1 MPFKQIRIMPDEFS
15 VKLCQLVQRHPEL
28 YDIFNESFHNDEV
41 KNNAWQK
48 IAQGLGV
55 QQSKCV
61 IKWKSLKHQYVKAKK
76 ESNPTWDLWPFLQF
90 LDDTPA
96 AKSAPKKRKRES
108 TATPMKMEIPVE
120 DIEMPS
126 AVDADMEKLETKTA
140 ATRSSRSTR
149 IPEQLTKSSSSG
161 GKSSALSWLGF
172 SMDTHLRF
180 AQTSSIRKETVVTS
194 LKSVFTTTEPGAPLQ
209 PVTTTSKATP
219 GKKETKRATTRTA
232 CLKRASSAHKDTI
245 SEPDSAET
253 GTPLQTV
260 DDAPE
265 PVIPQPSSKLP
276 EAVLPTP
283 TRSAARRQSARASTV
298 HLDTNVAST
307 TRRVNGASSGTP
319 LKAGSA
325 NSHGTAMASTTVAMQ
340 PEVVLSRIPVLS
352 NKFIRN
358 EKPVA
363 LPVASPEKAT
373 VSDVARKESPRK
385 AAAASP
391 APSKGRVS
399 NTPRGRRSM
408 RAAPA
413 EIIPEEE
420 EEDSSNVEP
429 RQPKRPRIEGNGVGA
444 DDQADAL
451 AGMKF
456 DTALNQKFF
465 KQLQEKF
472 AKLRPEVVSTMKA
485 SIFKMLDEAANN

>member
-1 MPFKQIRIMPDEFS
+1 MPFKQTRKMPDEFS
-15 VKLCQLVQRHPEL
+15 VKLCQLVQRQPEL
-28 YDIFNESFHNDEV
+28 YDIFNESFHNEEV
-41 KNNAWQK
+41 KNNAWHK
-48 IAQGLGV
+48 IAQSLGV

-126 AVDADMEKLETKTA
+126 AVDADMEKLEAKTA

-149 IPEQLTKSSSSG
+149 
-161 GKSSALSWLGF
+161 
-172 SMDTHLRF
+172 
-180 AQTSSIRKETVVTS
+180 TSSIHKQTVVTS
-194 LKSVFTTTEPGAPLQ
+194 LKSVFTSTEAGAPLQ
-209 PVTTTSKATP
+209 PVTTTSKASSE
-219 GKKETKRATTRTA
+219 KEETKRATTRTA
-232 CLKRASSAHKDTI
+232 RSKS
-245 SEPDSAET
+245 
-253 GTPLQTV
+253 
-260 DDAPE
+260 APE

-276 EAVLPTP
+276 EPVLPTP

-319 LKAGSA
+319 LKAGTA
-325 NSHGTAMASTTVAMQ
+325 NSHGTAMASTAVAMQ
-340 PEVVLSRIPVLS
+340 PEVVLSRIPVQS

-373 VSDVARKESPRK
+373 VLDVVRKESPRK

-420 EEDSSNVEP
+420 EQDSSNVEP
-429 RQPKRPRIEGNGVGA
+429 PQPKRPRIEGNGVGA

-472 AKLRPEVVSTMKA
+472 AKLRPEVVSTIKA

>member
-1 MPFKQIRIMPDEFS
+1 MPFEQIRKMPDEFS

-28 YDIFNESFHNDEV
+28 YDIFNESFHNEEV

-108 TATPMKMEIPVE
+108 TATPMTMEIPVE

-126 AVDADMEKLETKTA
+126 AVDADMEKLETRAA

-149 IPEQLTKSSSSG
+149 
-161 GKSSALSWLGF
+161 
-172 SMDTHLRF
+172 
-180 AQTSSIRKETVVTS
+180 TSSIHKQTVVTS
-194 LKSVFTTTEPGAPLQ
+194 LKSVFTSTEAGAPLQ
-209 PVTTTSKATP
+209 PVTTTLKASP
-219 GKKETKRATTRTA
+219 EKKETKRATTRTA
-232 CLKRASSAHKDTI
+232 RSKRTGITTTEGSEQSFLSQIPFLYWRVSSAHKDTI
-245 SEPDSAET
+245 GELDSAET

-276 EAVLPTP
+276 EPVLPTP

-298 HLDTNVAST
+298 HLDTNVASA

-319 LKAGSA
+319 LKAGTA
-325 NSHGTAMASTTVAMQ
+325 NSHGTAMASTAVAMQ

-373 VSDVARKESPRK
+373 VSDVVRKESPRK

-429 RQPKRPRIEGNGVGA
+429 LQPKRPRIEGNGVGA
-444 DDQADAL
+444 DDLADAL

>member
-232 CLKRASSAHKDTI
+232 CLKRTGITTTEGSEQSFLSQIPFLYWRASSAHKDTI

-325 NSHGTAMASTTVAMQ
+325 
-340 PEVVLSRIPVLS
+340 
-352 NKFIRN
+352 FIRN

>member
-149 IPEQLTKSSSSG
+149 
-161 GKSSALSWLGF
+161 
-172 SMDTHLRF
+172 
-180 AQTSSIRKETVVTS
+180 TSSIRKETVVTS

-232 CLKRASSAHKDTI
+232 CLKRTGITTTEGSEQSFLSQIPFLYWRASSAHKDTI

>member
-1 MPFKQIRIMPDEFS
+1 MPFKQTRKMPDEFS
-15 VKLCQLVQRHPEL
+15 VKLCQLVQRQPEL
-28 YDIFNESFHNDEV
+28 YDIFNESFHNEEV
-41 KNNAWQK
+41 KNNAWHK
-48 IAQGLGV
+48 IAQSLGV

-126 AVDADMEKLETKTA
+126 AVDADMEKLEAKTA

-149 IPEQLTKSSSSG
+149 
-161 GKSSALSWLGF
+161 
-172 SMDTHLRF
+172 
-180 AQTSSIRKETVVTS
+180 TSSIHKQTVVTS
-194 LKSVFTTTEPGAPLQ
+194 LKSVFTSTEAGAPLQ
-209 PVTTTSKATP
+209 PVTTTSKASSE
-219 GKKETKRATTRTA
+219 KEETKRATTRTA
-232 CLKRASSAHKDTI
+232 RSKRTGITTTEGSEQSFLSQIPFLYWRASSACKDTI
-245 SEPDSAET
+245 GELDSAET

-276 EAVLPTP
+276 EPVLPTP

-319 LKAGSA
+319 LKAG
-325 NSHGTAMASTTVAMQ
+325 TA
-340 PEVVLSRIPVLS
+340 
-352 NKFIRN
+352 FIRN

-373 VSDVARKESPRK
+373 VLDVVRKESPRK

-420 EEDSSNVEP
+420 EQDSSNVEP
-429 RQPKRPRIEGNGVGA
+429 PQPKRPRIEGNGVGA

-472 AKLRPEVVSTMKA
+472 AKLRPEVVSTIKA

>member
-1 MPFKQIRIMPDEFS
+1 MPFEQIRKMPDEFS

-28 YDIFNESFHNDEV
+28 YDIFNESFHNEEV

-108 TATPMKMEIPVE
+108 TATPMTMEIPVE

-126 AVDADMEKLETKTA
+126 AVDADMEKLETRAA

-149 IPEQLTKSSSSG
+149 
-161 GKSSALSWLGF
+161 
-172 SMDTHLRF
+172 
-180 AQTSSIRKETVVTS
+180 TSSIHKQTVVTS
-194 LKSVFTTTEPGAPLQ
+194 LKSVFTSTEAGAPLQ
-209 PVTTTSKATP
+209 PVTTTLKASP
-219 GKKETKRATTRTA
+219 EKKETKRATTRTA
-232 CLKRASSAHKDTI
+232 RSKRVSSAHKDTI
-245 SEPDSAET
+245 GELDSAET

-276 EAVLPTP
+276 EPVLPTP

-298 HLDTNVAST
+298 HLDTNVASA

-319 LKAGSA
+319 LKAGTA
-325 NSHGTAMASTTVAMQ
+325 NSHGTAMASTAVAMQ

-373 VSDVARKESPRK
+373 VSDVVRKESPRK

-429 RQPKRPRIEGNGVGA
+429 LQPKRPRIEGNGVGA
-444 DDQADAL
+444 DDLADAL

>member
-232 CLKRASSAHKDTI
+232 CLKRTGITTTEGSEQSFLSQIPFLYWRASSAHKDTI

-260 DDAPE
+260 DE
-265 PVIPQPSSKLP
+265 
-276 EAVLPTP
+276 
-283 TRSAARRQSARASTV
+283 ASTV

>member
-1 MPFKQIRIMPDEFS
+1 MPFEQIRKMPDEFS

-28 YDIFNESFHNDEV
+28 YDIFNESFHNEEV

-108 TATPMKMEIPVE
+108 TATPMTMEIPVE

-126 AVDADMEKLETKTA
+126 AVDADMEKLETRAA

-149 IPEQLTKSSSSG
+149 
-161 GKSSALSWLGF
+161 
-172 SMDTHLRF
+172 
-180 AQTSSIRKETVVTS
+180 TSSIHKQTVVTS
-194 LKSVFTTTEPGAPLQ
+194 LKSVFTSTEAGAPLQ
-209 PVTTTSKATP
+209 PVTTTLKASP
-219 GKKETKRATTRTA
+219 EKKETKRATTRTA
-232 CLKRASSAHKDTI
+232 RSKRTGITTTEGSEQSFLSQIPFLYWRVSSAHKDTI
-245 SEPDSAET
+245 GELDSAET

-276 EAVLPTP
+276 EPVLPTP

-298 HLDTNVAST
+298 HLDTNVASA

-319 LKAGSA
+319 LKAGTA
-325 NSHGTAMASTTVAMQ
+325 NSHGTAMASTAVAMQ

-352 NKFIRN
+352 NN
-358 EKPVA
+358 
-363 LPVASPEKAT
+363 
-373 VSDVARKESPRK
+373 RKESPRK

-429 RQPKRPRIEGNGVGA
+429 LQPKRPRIEGNGVGA
-444 DDQADAL
+444 DDLADAL

>member
-1 MPFKQIRIMPDEFS
+1 MPDEFS
-15 VKLCQLVQRHPEL
+15 VKLCKLVQRHPEL
-28 YDIFNESFHNDEV
+28 YDIFNESFHNEEV
-41 KNNAWQK
+41 KNNAWHE
-48 IAQGLGV
+48 IAQDLGV

-76 ESNPTWDLWPFLQF
+76 EPNTTWDLWPFLQF
-90 LDDTPA
+90 LDDTAA

-108 TATPMKMEIPVE
+108 TATPMKMEIPVA

-126 AVDADMEKLETKTA
+126 AASADTEKLETQTA
-140 ATRSSRSTR
+140 ATRGTRSTR
-149 IPEQLTKSSSSG
+149 
-161 GKSSALSWLGF
+161 
-172 SMDTHLRF
+172 
-180 AQTSSIRKETVVTS
+180 TSSIHSQTVVTS
-194 LKSVFTTTEPGAPLQ
+194 SKSVFSSTEAGVLLQ
-209 PVTTTSKATP
+209 PATIASKASP
-219 GKKETKRATTRTA
+219 EKKETKRATTRTA
-232 CLKRASSAHKDTI
+232 RSKRTSSAHDDTVG
-245 SEPDSAET
+245 ELDSTET

-260 DDAPE
+260 DEAPE

-276 EAVLPTP
+276 EPVLPTP
-283 TRSAARRQSARASTV
+283 TKGATRRQSARASTV
-298 HLDTNVAST
+298 HLDTTVAST
-307 TRRVNGASSGTP
+307 TRGVNGASSGTP
-319 LKAGSA
+319 LKAGTAYSQ
-325 NSHGTAMASTTVAMQ
+325 GTAMASTTMAMQ

-352 NKFIRN
+352 AKLIR
-358 EKPVA
+358 EGKPVI
-363 LPVASPEKAT
+363 LPAASPEKAT
-373 VSDVARKESPRK
+373 VSDVIRKEIPRK
-385 AAAASP
+385 AAAASQ

-420 EEDSSNVEP
+420 EVDSSNVEP
-429 RQPKRPRIEGNGVGA
+429 PQPKRPRIEGNGVGA
-444 DDQADAL
+444 DDQEDAL

>member
-232 CLKRASSAHKDTI
+232 CLKRTGITTTEGSEQSFLSQIPFLYWRASSAHKDTI

-260 DDAPE
+260 DE
-265 PVIPQPSSKLP
+265 
-276 EAVLPTP
+276 
-283 TRSAARRQSARASTV
+283 ASTV

-325 NSHGTAMASTTVAMQ
+325 
-340 PEVVLSRIPVLS
+340 
-352 NKFIRN
+352 FIRN

>member
-1 MPFKQIRIMPDEFS
+1 MPFKQTRKMPDEFS
-15 VKLCQLVQRHPEL
+15 VKLCQLVQRQPEL
-28 YDIFNESFHNDEV
+28 YDIFNESFHNEEV
-41 KNNAWQK
+41 KNNAWHK
-48 IAQGLGV
+48 IAQSLGV

-126 AVDADMEKLETKTA
+126 AVDADMEKLEAKTA

-149 IPEQLTKSSSSG
+149 
-161 GKSSALSWLGF
+161 
-172 SMDTHLRF
+172 
-180 AQTSSIRKETVVTS
+180 TSSIHKQTVVTS
-194 LKSVFTTTEPGAPLQ
+194 LKSVFTSTEAGAPLQ
-209 PVTTTSKATP
+209 PVTTTSKASSE
-219 GKKETKRATTRTA
+219 KEETKRATTRTA
-232 CLKRASSAHKDTI
+232 RSKRTGITTTEGSEQSFLSQIPFLYWRASSACKDTI
-245 SEPDSAET
+245 GELDSAET

-276 EAVLPTP
+276 EPVLPTP

-319 LKAGSA
+319 LKAG
-325 NSHGTAMASTTVAMQ
+325 T
-340 PEVVLSRIPVLS
+340 
-352 NKFIRN
+352 
-358 EKPVA
+358 
-363 LPVASPEKAT
+363 
-373 VSDVARKESPRK
+373 ARKESPRK

-420 EEDSSNVEP
+420 EQDSSNVEP
-429 RQPKRPRIEGNGVGA
+429 PQPKRPRIEGNGVGA

-472 AKLRPEVVSTMKA
+472 AKLRPEVVSTIKA

>member
-1 MPFKQIRIMPDEFS
+1 MPFEQIRKMPDEFS

-28 YDIFNESFHNDEV
+28 YDIFNESFHNEEV

-108 TATPMKMEIPVE
+108 TATPMTMEIPVE

-126 AVDADMEKLETKTA
+126 AVDADMEKLETRAA

-149 IPEQLTKSSSSG
+149 
-161 GKSSALSWLGF
+161 
-172 SMDTHLRF
+172 
-180 AQTSSIRKETVVTS
+180 TSSIHKQTVVTS
-194 LKSVFTTTEPGAPLQ
+194 LKSVFTSTEAGAPLQ
-209 PVTTTSKATP
+209 PVTTTLKASP
-219 GKKETKRATTRTA
+219 EKKETKRATTRTA
-232 CLKRASSAHKDTI
+232 RSKRTGITTTEGSEQSFLSQIPFLYWRVSSAHKDTI
-245 SEPDSAET
+245 GELDSAET

-276 EAVLPTP
+276 EPVLPTP

-298 HLDTNVAST
+298 HLDTNVASA

-319 LKAGSA
+319 LKAG
-325 NSHGTAMASTTVAMQ
+325 TA
-340 PEVVLSRIPVLS
+340 
-352 NKFIRN
+352 FIRN

-373 VSDVARKESPRK
+373 VSDVVRKESPRK

-429 RQPKRPRIEGNGVGA
+429 LQPKRPRIEGNGVGA
-444 DDQADAL
+444 DDLADAL